1 MAYDN
6 APKKK
11 FAEDYIDVAERL
23 RAWYEAYPNARIE
36 TSIVSHTDSRV
47 TVKALAFRGDTSD
60 PDVSGRPRPYGFEE
74 RPAGVGHSSMA
85 IPGSTP
91 YTRGSELENCET
103 SAVGRALVMAG
114 LPSKKVASSDEI
126 RSKGGATI
134 KPSPAMQER
143 DKQKSDD
150 EAILRAA
157 QDAFGDDPA
166 LIEWRDAI
174 TGAISA
180 SDLAQAAQQIAG
192 SNLDAD
198 KKRWLGQFYTTRK
211 NEIGA

>member
-1 MAYDN
+1 MVYDN

-47 TVKALAFRGDTSD
+47 TVKALAFRGDTAEEQD
-60 PDVSGRPRPYGFEE
+60 TKQRPYGFEE

-126 RSKGGATI
+126 QAKGGAI
-134 KPSPAMQER
+134 KPLPAAQ
-143 DKQKSDD
+143 DKQKLDD
-150 EAILRAA
+150 AKIFLAA

-166 LIEWRDAI
+166 LVEWRDSI
-174 TGAISA
+174 NGSVTGA
-180 SDLAQAAQQIAG
+180 DLTAVAQQIAA

-198 KKRWLGQFYTTRK
+198 KKRWLGQFYTARK
-211 NEIGA
+211 AELSA

>member
-36 TSIVSHTDSRV
+36 TIIVSHTDSRV
-47 TVKALAFRGDTSD
+47 TVRALAFRGDTAEEQD
-60 PDVSGRPRPYGFEE
+60 TKQRPYGFEE

-91 YTRGSELENCET
+91 YTRGSELENTET

-114 LPSKKVASSDEI
+114 LPSKKVASGDEI
-126 RSKGGATI
+126 RAKGGATI

-143 DKQKSDD
+143 EKQKSDD

-157 QDAFGDDPA
+157 QSSFGDDPA
-166 LIEWRDAI
+166 LLDWRDAI
-174 TGAISA
+174 NGAGTA
-180 SDLAQAAQQIAG
+180 TELAAVAQQIAA
-192 SNLDAD
+192 SQLDAD
-198 KKRWLGQFYTTRK
+198 QKRYLGQYYTARK
-211 NEIGA
+211 SEIGA

>member
-1 MAYDN
+1 MVYDN

-36 TSIVSHTDSRV
+36 TEIVSLSDKNV
-47 TVKALAFRGDTSD
+47 VVKAWAYRGEVAD
-60 PDVSGRPRPYGFEE
+60 EK
-74 RPAGVGHSSMA
+74 PAGTGHASMA

-91 YTRGSELENCET
+91 YTRGSELENTET

-114 LPSKKVASSDEI
+114 LPSKKVASGDEI
-126 RSKGGATI
+126 RSKAGAV
-134 KPSPAMQER
+134 KPSPVVQE
-143 DKQKSDD
+143 KQKSDD
-150 EAILRAA
+150 AKILLAA

-166 LIEWRDAI
+166 LIDWRDSI
-174 TGAISA
+174 NGSVTGA
-180 SDLAQAAQQIAG
+180 DLTAVAQQIAA

-198 KKRWLGQFYTTRK
+198 KKRWLGQYYTARK
-211 NEIGA
+211 AELGA

>member
-1 MAYDN
+1 MVYDN

-47 TVKALAFRGDTSD
+47 TVKALAFRGDTAEEQD
-60 PDVSGRPRPYGFEE
+60 TKQRPYGFEE

-126 RSKGGATI
+126 RAKGGAI
-134 KPSPAMQER
+134 KPLPAAQ

-150 EAILRAA
+150 AKILLAA

-166 LIEWRDAI
+166 LVEWRDSI
-174 TGAISA
+174 NGSVTGA
-180 SDLAQAAQQIAG
+180 DLTAVAQQIAA

-198 KKRWLGQFYTTRK
+198 KKRWLGQFYTARK
-211 NEIGA
+211 AELSA

>member
-1 MAYDN
+1 MVYDT

-74 RPAGVGHSSMA
+74 RPAGVGHSAMA

-126 RSKGGATI
+126 RAKGGTTI

-143 DKQKSDD
+143 DKSKADD

-166 LIEWRDAI
+166 LIDWRNAI
-174 TGAISA
+174 NGSA
-180 SDLAQAAQQIAG
+180 NGVELAAVAQQIAA

-198 KKRWLGQFYTTRK
+198 KKRWLGQYYTARK
-211 NEIGA
+211 AEFNA

>member
-36 TSIVSHTDSRV
+36 TEIVSLSDKNVVVR
-47 TVKALAFRGDTSD
+47 AWAYRGEVAD
-60 PDVSGRPRPYGFEE
+60 EK
-74 RPAGVGHSSMA
+74 PAGTGHASMA

-91 YTRGSELENCET
+91 YTRGSELENTET

-114 LPSKKVASSDEI
+114 LPSKKVASGDEI
-126 RSKGGATI
+126 RSKAGAV
-134 KPSPAMQER
+134 KPSPVVQ

-150 EAILRAA
+150 AKILLAA

-166 LIEWRDAI
+166 LIDWRDSI
-174 TGAISA
+174 NGSVTGA
-180 SDLAQAAQQIAG
+180 DLTAVAQQIAA

-198 KKRWLGQFYTTRK
+198 KKRWLGQYYTARK
-211 NEIGA
+211 AELGA